1 MSDIKTTQAPV
12 SSKAP
17 ALSKPVPK
25 AAQKAPAKK
34 AVKKAPAKTA
44 RTKAEAKVKKAIL
57 TNKCLCGCGK
67 LVKNS
72 FAQGHDARLKG
83 MLLRGE
89 VKNPSAEQKAFAKSH
104 GVKIGSQKAA

>member
-1 MSDIKTTQAPV
+1 MNNEIRTTQTVAGT
-12 SSKAP
+12 
-17 ALSKPVPK
+17 PK
-25 AAQKAPAKK
+25 AAKTTAAAAKRPAKK
-34 AVKKAPAKTA
+34 ATKKPAAKTA
-44 RTKAEAKVKKAIL
+44 RAKTETKVKKAIL

-89 VKNPSAEQKAFAKSH
+89 VKNPTAEMKAFAKSH
-104 GVKIGSQKAA
+104 GVKIGSQKA

>member
-1 MSDIKTTQAPV
+1 MSNDIRTTDRSTV
-12 SSKAP
+12 SAG
-17 ALSKPVPK
+17 V
-25 AAQKAPAKK
+25 
-34 AVKKAPAKTA
+34 KAPAKTA
-44 RTKAEAKVKKAIL
+44 PKVPAKKAAKKAPKFVSKKAKVEAKVKKAIL

-104 GVKIGSQKAA
+104 GVKIGSQK